1 MQQMVMVMAVEQES
15 GASVARARK
24 TGPPRGRPG
33 VLIDPG
39 GHYPALKSD
48 EA

>member
-1 MQQMVMVMAVEQES
+1 MQQMVMVMVMTVEQES

-33 VLIDPG
+33 VPIDPEF
-39 GHYPALKSD
+39 LV
-48 EA
+48 